1 MFLITR
7 RESGKINNYA
17 HIGTGNFNGDTA
29 KIYTDH
35 SLLTSDKRITEEVEK
50 VFIFYSDN
58 FKSGTYK
65 HLMVSPFFMRKR
77 IVQLINREIQ
87 NAKAGKPAYILLKL
101 NNLVDIGMIK
111 KLYEA
116 SAEGV
121 EIKLLVRGTCALVAG
136 VRGISDNIEAIS
148 IVGRYLEH
156 SRVFIFCNGGD
167 EKYFISSA
175 DWMTRNLDHRSEVA
189 VPIYDKN
196 IQLQLRKIIDKLWE
210 DNTKARVLGSKQ
222 NNEYRKTGS
231 KLKVTAQED
240 IYKLF
245 QIKKS

>member
-1 MFLITR
+1 
-7 RESGKINNYA
+7 
-17 HIGTGNFNGDTA
+17 
-29 KIYTDH
+29 
-35 SLLTSDKRITEEVEK
+35 
-50 VFIFYSDN
+50 
-58 FKSGTYK
+58 
-65 HLMVSPFFMRKR
+65 MRKR